1 MASSIANTCAS
12 GLVSRRKECVSN
24 GGKMGQFNGL
34 RCVEN
39 IQVGVGSSCWSGSTS
54 GVCDDLC
61 LFFILKFKFDI
72 CECIYVGVLRC

>member
-54 GVCDDLC
+54 GLMIFVYFLY
-61 LFFILKFKFDI
+61 LSLNFNI
-72 CECIYVGVLRC
+72 CECIYAVVLRC